1 MSTTVTSRRT
11 FRSWPVRLRRELT
24 YSDRLAMLVMVVLAV
39 VVMVWGA
46 VQPDVLPYTV
56 MVLPMFIGS
65 LWLGPRTLPWY
76 VVICLIGVTV
86 MVASQP
92 TVNSRS
98 VARILVTFA
107 MGLLILLTSFR
118 RGRLGVSGPRSES
131 MFVDLR
137 DRIARQGGLPTLPAG
152 WHAEAAVRTAGG
164 TAFAGD
170 FVVSGHASGDTEVGE
185 AFGVALVDVSGKGVE
200 AGTRSLLLSGAFG
213 GLLVAL
219 RPEDFL
225 PAANEYLF
233 RQQWEEGFAT
243 AIHLHLDLRTGGFAL
258 RKAGHPPALWLQA
271 GSGRWRTLESEGPV
285 LGLVPEAEFELVEGV
300 LRAGD
305 ALVLYTDGLV
315 ERTRRDIGSGIDRLA
330 GQVALLPR
338 DGFTGGAERILDR
351 LATGADDCA
360 VLIVHRAS

>member
-1 MSTTVTSRRT
+1 VSISATSRRT

-24 YSDRLAMLVMVVLAV
+24 YSDRLPMMVMVALAV
-39 VVMVWGA
+39 LVMVWGA
-46 VQPDVLPYTV
+46 FDPELLPYTV

-65 LWLGPRTLPWY
+65 LWLGPRTLPWF
-76 VVICLIGVTV
+76 VIICLIGVTV

-98 VARILVTFA
+98 VARITVTFA

-137 DRIARQGGLPTLPAG
+137 DRIARQGGLPRLPQG
-152 WHAEAAVRTAGG
+152 WFAEAAVRTAGG

-170 FVVSGHASGDTEVGE
+170 FIVSGHAAGDTQVGE
-185 AFGVALVDVSGKGVE
+185 TFGVAVVDVSGKGVE

-213 GLLVAL
+213 GLLIAL
-219 RPEDFL
+219 PPEEFL

-243 AIHLHLDLRTGGFAL
+243 AIHLHLNLTTGEFAL

-271 GSGRWRTLESEGPV
+271 GSGGSRTLESDGPV
-285 LGLVPEAEFELVEGV
+285 LGLVPDAEFELVEGR
-300 LRAGD
+300 LRPGD

-315 ERTRRDIGSGIDRLA
+315 ERSRRDIGSGIDRLA
-330 GQVALLPR
+330 GEVSLLPR
-338 DGFTGGAERILDR
+338 DGFEGGAERILDR
-351 LATGADDCA
+351 LANPSDDCA
-360 VLIVHRAS
+360 VLIVHRSS

>member
-1 MSTTVTSRRT
+1 MSTSVSSRRT

-24 YSDRLAMLVMVVLAV
+24 YSDRLPMLVMVALAV

-46 VQPDVLPYTV
+46 LDPTLLPYTV

-65 LWLGPRTLPWY
+65 LWLGPRTLPWF
-76 VVICLIGVTV
+76 VVVCLIGVTV
-86 MVASQP
+86 MVAAQP

-98 VARILVTFA
+98 IARILVTFA

-118 RGRLGVSGPRSES
+118 RSRLGVSGPRSES

-137 DRIARQGGLPTLPAG
+137 DRIARQGGLPALPEG

-170 FVVSGHASGDTEVGE
+170 FVVSGQASGDTQVGD

-243 AIHLHLDLRTGGFAL
+243 AIHLHLDLRTGAFAL

-271 GSGRWRTLESEGPV
+271 GSGSWRTLDSDGPM
-285 LGLVPEAEFELVEGV
+285 LGLLAEADFETVEGV
-300 LRAGD
+300 LRPGD

-315 ERTRRDIGSGIDRLA
+315 ERNRRDIGSGIDRLA
-330 GQVALLPR
+330 GAVSLLPR
-338 DGFTGGAERILDR
+338 DGFVGGAERILDR
-351 LATGADDCA
+351 LATPSDDCG
-360 VLIVHRAS
+360 VLIVHRAA